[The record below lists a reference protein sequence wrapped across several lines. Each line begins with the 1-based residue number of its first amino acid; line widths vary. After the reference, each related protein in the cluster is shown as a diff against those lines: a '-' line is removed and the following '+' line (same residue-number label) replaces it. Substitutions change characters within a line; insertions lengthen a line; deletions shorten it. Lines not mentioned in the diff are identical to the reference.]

1 MAAGKPKREKW
12 PRIILLVPATDRT
25 CPPRRIY
32 SFGVQKASASDHLFT
47 FLLHDGMEPTNKS
60 VEREMRYPVIHR
72 KIRDQI
78 GSTEKMARFGI
89 LLTCILTWRKQ
100 KLNFYREMDRILLI
114 HA

>member
-1 MAAGKPKREKW
+1 MGTATASQCGVLKERLLEIAASY
-12 PRIILLVPATDRT
+12 PRGLANKL
-25 CPPRRIY
+25 
-32 SFGVQKASASDHLFT
+32 ASASNHLFT
-47 FLLHDGMEPTNKS
+47 FLLHEGMEPTNNS

-72 KIRDQI
+72 KVRGQI

-100 KLNFYREMDRILLI
+100 KLNFYQEMDRILLA